1 MCSGHLLEVLF
12 TRTGQL
18 PGVDPRGVEEDVVPH
33 PVPQLT
39 DAGDDRVIHSS
50 RLISQRAVQ

>member
-18 PGVDPRGVEEDVVPH
+18 PGVDPGGVEENVVPH

-39 DAGDDRVIHSS
+39 DAGDDWVIHSS
-50 RLISQRAVQ
+50 CLIGQ